1 MLVTLETGTP
11 FISIILNIFDTF
23 QHKTLLN
30 RPMFH
35 IGKDFLQI
43 TLGYYFLNRA
53 VQKHLQIGFAK
64 VY

>member
-11 FISIILNIFDTF
+11 FISIILNSFVTF

-35 IGKDFLQI
+35 IGKDF
-43 TLGYYFLNRA
+43 
-53 VQKHLQIGFAK
+53 FANH
-64 VY
+64 VGLLLFEQGCTCTDVDNM